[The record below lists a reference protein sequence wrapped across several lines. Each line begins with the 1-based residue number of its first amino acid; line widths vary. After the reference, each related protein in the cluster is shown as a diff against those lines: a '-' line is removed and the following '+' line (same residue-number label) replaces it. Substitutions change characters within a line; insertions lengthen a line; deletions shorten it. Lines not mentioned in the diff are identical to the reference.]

1 MIFKSMLTVKKAIRS
16 TVQVLLF
23 FLSLILEVNRKV
35 IIAVTLCRLLRD
47 ISFIILKKKQQT
59 SINNFFRQYVD
70 STNVKFF
77 C

>member
-35 IIAVTLCRLLRD
+35 IIAVTLCHLLRD